1 MPKHIAKSCFH
12 QRRRPINNFTDSMLN
27 QRHQS
32 LEFLSSKLAR
42 LKTRETMKSCE
53 IGSDRD
59 ERQEIVWT
67 KNKIFI

>member
-1 MPKHIAKSCFH
+1 M
-12 QRRRPINNFTDSMLN
+12 NNFTDSMLN

-32 LEFLSSKLAR
+32 GISIFKTCQA
-42 LKTRETMKSCE
+42 KTRETTKACE